1 MIGSLSHHERRQS
14 PLGRGTRVALVVA
27 FGWGVALLVAAAA
40 VPTYSST
47 SSTSS
52 VSGTGSV
59 THTFTHSSTTLVD
72 QEGPSVLVPVAI
84 PLVAAGAV
92 ACILRRR
99 RAQGRPGAGA
109 VAWTVVAVLG
119 ILDLLGAMSIGLFM
133 VPVTIALAV
142 ACALTPAAPT
152 ERGEAGGGMLAGT
165 KPQGSSG
172 QPG

>member
-1 MIGSLSHHERRQS
+1 MIGSPSHHERRQS

-27 FGWGVALLVAAAA
+27 VGWGVALLIAAAA
-40 VPTYSST
+40 VPAVSST
-47 SSTSS
+47 S
-52 VSGTGSV
+52 VSGSGPGTQTTV
-59 THTFTHSSTTLVD
+59 THSSSTLLEG
-72 QEGPSVLVPVAI
+72 EGPSVLVPVAA
-84 PLVAAGAV
+84 PLVAAGGV

-99 RAQGRPGAGA
+99 RTQGRPGVGA
-109 VAWTVVAVLG
+109 VGWTVVAVLG

-142 ACALTPAAPT
+142 ACALTPAAPI
-152 ERGEAGGGMLAGT
+152 ERGGAGGGMLAGT